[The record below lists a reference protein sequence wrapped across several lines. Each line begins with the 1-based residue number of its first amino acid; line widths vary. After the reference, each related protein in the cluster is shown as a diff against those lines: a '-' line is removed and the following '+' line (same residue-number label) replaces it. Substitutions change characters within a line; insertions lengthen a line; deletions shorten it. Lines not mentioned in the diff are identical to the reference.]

1 MIPIKEYIA
10 KLFIGKKYHFKCDC
24 VIPIDVVGEVKDAN
38 TIGNEIVLLVDNG
51 ERLIHIGLNSSSLV
65 IEEQ

>member
-10 KLFIGKKYHFKCDC
+10 KLFIGRTYHFKCDC

>member
-10 KLFIGKKYHFKCDC
+10 KLFIGKTFHFKCDC
-24 VIPIDVVGEVKDAN
+24 VIAIDVTGEVKDAN

-65 IEEQ
+65 IEEK